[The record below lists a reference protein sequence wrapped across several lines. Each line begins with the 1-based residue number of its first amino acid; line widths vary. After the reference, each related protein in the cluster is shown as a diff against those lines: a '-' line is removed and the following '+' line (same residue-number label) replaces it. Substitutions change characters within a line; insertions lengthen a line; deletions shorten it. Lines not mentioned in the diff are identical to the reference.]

1 MKAFIPAVMA
11 LSLCLGG
18 CQTALIRGATNIE
31 PPTKG
36 VYVGGLYKP
45 VGGSRRSTTP
55 VNLLLI
61 CPVSPTLAEFRV
73 APPAQNEVSDIDLLV
88 SRKLSGSVS
97 ALNVAVA
104 KAGLSGSISDYY
116 EYKIVNAASYE
127 VGLADA
133 SVVYAKLMKN
143 AQCRRQ
149 VTEELADGKVVQVT
163 KAYVGDIVFRR
174 KTGVDL
180 SGELSIKA
188 VQATLSSSTDLSFSG
203 KGMIFAFVGKTKTGT
218 GY

>member
-1 MKAFIPAVMA
+1 MP
-11 LSLCLGG
+11 
-18 CQTALIRGATNIE
+18 GATSIE

-45 VGGSRRSTTP
+45 IRDGRRRSAP
-55 VNLLLI
+55 VNLIRI
-61 CPVSPTLAEFRV
+61 CTVSPTLAEFGV
-73 APPAQNEVSDIDLLV
+73 PAPEGNEVSDIDLLV
-88 SRKLSGSVS
+88 SRKLSASVS
-97 ALNVAVA
+97 LLNAAVA

-127 VGLADA
+127 LGLADA

-149 VTEELADGKVVQVT
+149 VDEELAEGKVVQVT

-174 KTGVDL
+174 KTGLDL
-180 SGELSIKA
+180 SGDLSTKA
-188 VQATLSSSTDLSFSG
+188 VQATLSSSTDLRFSG